1 MRCMLRVVI
10 AGGAGFIGSH
20 LCECFL
26 NQNDSVV
33 CLDNY
38 LTGTPQNIL
47 HLQSNPNFELIVQD
61 ITKPISID
69 GTVDMVLNFASP
81 ASPPHYLE
89 HPIETLMVGS
99 LGTQNLLDLAKQ
111 KDAKFMMASTSE
123 IYGDPLQHPQNEAY
137 YGNVNCIGP
146 RSVYDEA
153 KRYAESITMA
163 YHREYNVSTRIIR
176 IFNTYG
182 PRMSLDDGR
191 VVPNFIA
198 QALRGEPLTIY
209 GDGSQTRSF
218 QYVDDLVKGIQNL
231 LSHEYHE
238 PINLGNPHEMT
249 INEFA
254 HVINMV
260 TDNPGGIIYQPNNRI
275 TNDPQ
280 RRKPD
285 IRRAKEVL
293 GWEPTTGLY
302 EGITRTIEYYKSIL
316 SVQ

>member
-1 MRCMLRVVI
+1 MLRVVI

-20 LCECFL
+20 LCESFL
-26 NQNDSVV
+26 SQNHSVV

-47 HLQSNPNFELIVQD
+47 HLQSNPNFELMEHD
-61 ITKPISID
+61 ITKSISID
-69 GTVDMVLNFASP
+69 GEVDIALNFASP
-81 ASPPHYLE
+81 ASPPHYLQ

-99 LGTQNLLDLAKQ
+99 IGTQNLLNLAREKG
-111 KDAKFMMASTSE
+111 AKFMMASTSE
-123 IYGDPLQHPQNEAY
+123 VYGDPLQHPQSEMY
-137 YGNVNCIGP
+137 YGNVNSIGP

-163 YHREYNVSTRIIR
+163 YHREYNLSTRIIR

-218 QYVDDLVKGIQNL
+218 QYVDDLVRGIQTL
-231 LSHEYHE
+231 LTYEYHE
-238 PINLGNPHEMT
+238 PINLGNPHEIT

-254 HVINMV
+254 HVINMA
-260 TDNPGGIIYQPNNRI
+260 TDNPGGIIYQPHNRI

>member
-1 MRCMLRVVI
+1 MLRVVI

-20 LCECFL
+20 LCESFL
-26 NQNDSVV
+26 SQNHSVV

-47 HLQSNPNFELIVQD
+47 HLQSNPNFELMEHD
-61 ITKPISID
+61 ITKSISID
-69 GTVDMVLNFASP
+69 GEVDIVLNFASP
-81 ASPPHYLE
+81 ASPPHYLQ

-99 LGTQNLLDLAKQ
+99 IGTQNLLNLAREKG
-111 KDAKFMMASTSE
+111 AKFMMASTSE
-123 IYGDPLQHPQNEAY
+123 VYGDPLQHPQSEMY
-137 YGNVNCIGP
+137 YGNVNSIGP

-163 YHREYNVSTRIIR
+163 YHREYNLSTRIIR

-218 QYVDDLVKGIQNL
+218 QYVDDLVRGIQTL
-231 LSHEYHE
+231 LTYEYHE
-238 PINLGNPHEMT
+238 PINLGNPHEIT

-254 HVINMV
+254 HVINMA
-260 TDNPGGIIYQPNNRI
+260 TDNPGGIIYQPHNRI